1 MTATMATAALEYLDS
16 GWPVFPVCSPAGPG
30 HCFEHPPGRHPADE
44 IGKHPLVRWSLF
56 QDQLPT
62 VDNVRDWWSRWPRA
76 NIGLATGAL
85 SGIALIDPDGLA
97 ARQEAERRGLDPG
110 PTVATGR
117 VGGQHRYCAWRPD
130 APTVFARSNGIDLRA
145 QGGYVLLPPSRH
157 RNGPRYTWLLT
168 PEQVSLPPLPRW
180 IDDLAN
186 EARHRDSESVT
197 DDVIPEHQRN
207 VTLTSMAGT
216 VRRRGFGERAIL
228 AALLV
233 ENAERCRPPLD
244 DNEVVTIV
252 KSVCRYT
259 PSWSGPRPT
268 NNPTTSDTGRL
279 PPLQR
284 PAGVRVPPLV
294 EPRWAAQRLAN
305 GPETDLHAAA

>member
-1 MTATMATAALEYLDS
+1 MLAAALTYFES

-30 HCFEHPPGRHPADE
+30 HCFEHPPGKHAPDA

-62 VDNVRDWWSRWPRA
+62 VDNLRDWWRRWPRA

-85 SGIALIDPDGLA
+85 SGIALIDLDGFA
-97 ARQEAERRGLDPG
+97 ARQDAERRGLEPG

-117 VGGQHRYCAWRPD
+117 VGGQHRYCAWRSD
-130 APTVFARSNGIDLRA
+130 APTVFARNTGIDLRA
-145 QGGYVLLPPSRH
+145 QGGYALLPPSRH

-168 PEQVSLPPLPRW
+168 PEQASLPPLPRW
-180 IDDLAN
+180 IDELAH
-186 EARHRDSESVT
+186 EGRQRGSECVT
-197 DDVIPEHQRN
+197 DDIPEHERN
-207 VTLTSMAGT
+207 VMLTSMAGSM
-216 VRRRGFGERAIL
+216 RRRGFGEKAIL

-244 DNEVVTIV
+244 DKEVATIV
-252 KSVCRYT
+252 TSVSRYA
-259 PSWSGPRPT
+259 PSWSAPRPAH
-268 NNPTTSDTGRL
+268 NLTTPDAGRL

-294 EPRWAAQRLAN
+294 DPRWHTQRLGN
-305 GPETDLHAAA
+305 FPEADVHTAA